1 MCGFAGFLNPQAD
14 KSLEWYQ
21 NRLSGM
27 TNAIRHR
34 GPDDGSSWIDEKQG
48 IAFGFRRLSILDL
61 SEQGRQPMQ
70 SACGRYSILFN
81 GEIYNHQDLKQEVI
95 GSSRFPFAFRGR
107 SDTETLLAGFTVWG
121 ITETLKKAN
130 GMFAMAIWDRELKT
144 LFLAR
149 DRVGEKPLYYG
160 WVAGSFVFGSELKS
174 FFSLPEFTKV
184 LDKKALNLFFRHSCI
199 PAPYTAFEN
208 IKKLTP
214 ASILSLQPSQK
225 ESLSIF
231 PYWSAR
237 EICNRAVKEGFKGN
251 LMEAESALHQV
262 LKDAVKIRMEADVPL
277 GAFLSGGIDSSLIVS
292 LMQAQSNRAIKTFT
306 IGFEEAAFNEADFAR
321 KISAHLK
328 TDHTELIVTPQQA
341 RDVIPL
347 LASMFDEPFSD
358 PSQIPTYLVSKLA
371 REKVTVSLSGDG
383 GDELFAGYNRYLW
396 GKSFWDRFGEVSP
409 QVRSGLAQLL
419 NSVQPRYWDR
429 LFHSL
434 EKVLPAKFRWAAPG
448 EKIKKITEVLGVS
461 NSQELYIALTSHFNP
476 PNQVTLFPEEP
487 PTVVTN
493 PAGWPDFEEPI
504 QRMMF
509 FDLMTYLP
517 DDVLVKVDR
526 ATMAVSLEGRM
537 PLLDPRVIELAWSL
551 PQSLKI
557 HKGDGKFI
565 LKKILESYVPKALF
579 DRPKMGFSVPVGEW
593 IRGPLRD
600 WAETLL
606 SEERLSREGL
616 LQSQVVRKLW
626 KEHLSGERNW
636 QHQLWDILL
645 FQDWLSYCNK
655 RD

>member
-21 NRLSGM
+21 TRLSAM

-34 GPDDGSSWIDEKQG
+34 GPDDGSSWVDERQG

-70 SACGRYSILFN
+70 SACGRYTILFN
-81 GEIYNHQDLKQEVI
+81 GEIYNHQELKKEI
-95 GSSRFPFAFRGR
+95 TSSNKFPFSFRGR
-107 SDTETLLAGFTVWG
+107 SDTETLLAGFSVWG
-121 ITETLKKAN
+121 ITETLKRAN
-130 GMFAMAIWDRELKT
+130 GMFAMAIWDRELRT
-144 LFLAR
+144 LFLTR
-149 DRVGEKPLYYG
+149 DRAGEKPLYYG
-160 WVAGSFVFGSELKS
+160 WINGLFVFGSELKS
-174 FFSLPEFTKV
+174 FFKFPEFTKV

-208 IKKLTP
+208 IRKLTP
-214 ASILSLQPSQK
+214 ASVLSFQPSK
-225 ESLSIF
+225 KDSLSIF
-231 PYWSAR
+231 SYWSAK
-237 EICNRAVKEGFKGN
+237 EICSQSVKKGFSGN
-251 LMEAESALHQV
+251 LKEAESELHQV
-262 LKDAVKIRMEADVPL
+262 LRDAVGIRMEADVPL

-292 LMQAQSNRAIKTFT
+292 LMQAQSTRAVKTFT
-306 IGFEEAAFNEADFAR
+306 IGFEESAFNEADFAR

-328 TDHTELIVTPQQA
+328 TEHTELIVTPQQA

-383 GDELFAGYNRYLW
+383 GDELFAGYDRYLW
-396 GKSFWDRFGEVSP
+396 GKTFWHRFGELSP
-409 QVRSGLAQLL
+409 QIRSGLAKLL
-419 NSVQPRYWDR
+419 NSVRPRHWDVI
-429 LFHSL
+429 FHSL
-434 EKVLPAKFRWAAPG
+434 EKCLPARLRWAAPG
-448 EKIKKITEVLGVS
+448 EKIKKLAEVMGVA
-461 NSQELYIALTSHFNP
+461 NPQELYVALTSHFNP

-487 PTVVTN
+487 PTVITEES
-493 PAGWPDFEEPI
+493 GWPEFEEPI

-537 PLLDPRVIELAWSL
+537 PLLDHRVIELAWSL
-551 PQSLKI
+551 PLDFKI
-557 HKGDGKFI
+557 HQGNGKFI
-565 LKKILESYVPKALF
+565 LKNILERYVPRPLF
-579 DRPKMGFSVPVGEW
+579 DRPKMGFSVPTGEW

-600 WAETLL
+600 WAESLL
-606 SEERLSREGL
+606 SEDRLTREGVL
-616 LQSQVVRKLW
+616 KPEVVRTKW

-645 FQDWLSYCNK
+645 FQDWLTHCNHEC
-655 RD
+655 

>member
-14 KSLEWYQ
+14 KSFEWYQ
-21 NRLSGM
+21 SRLSGM

-34 GPDDGSSWIDEKQG
+34 GPDDDSSWIDEKQG

-70 SACGRYSILFN
+70 SACGRYSLLFN

-95 GSSRFPFAFRGR
+95 DSSRFPFAFRGR

-160 WVAGSFVFGSELKS
+160 WIAGLFVFGSELKS

-199 PAPYTAFEN
+199 PAPYSAFEN

-214 ASILSLQPSQK
+214 ASVLSLQPSQK
-225 ESLSIF
+225 ESLSIVS
-231 PYWSAR
+231 YWSAR
-237 EICNRAVKEGFKGN
+237 EICNRAVKDGFKGN
-251 LMEAESALHQV
+251 LIEAESALHHL

-306 IGFEEAAFNEADFAR
+306 IGFEEAAFNEANFAR
-321 KISAHLK
+321 QIAAHLK
-328 TDHTELIVTPQQA
+328 TEHTELMVTPQQA

-409 QVRSGLAQLL
+409 QVRSRLAQLL
-419 NSVQPRYWDR
+419 NSVPPRYWDR

-448 EKIKKITEVLGVS
+448 EKIKKLAEVLGVA
-461 NSQELYIALTSHFNP
+461 NSQELYVALTSHFNP
-476 PNQVTLFPEEP
+476 PSELTVFAEEP

-551 PQSLKI
+551 PQSLKL
-557 HKGDGKFI
+557 HQGDGKFI

-606 SEERLSREGL
+606 SEERLNREGV
-616 LQSQVVRKLW
+616 LQAQVVRKLW

-645 FQDWLSYCNK
+645 FQDWLSYCNQ
-655 RD
+655 RC

>member
-1 MCGFAGFLNPQAD
+1 
-14 KSLEWYQ
+14 
-21 NRLSGM
+21 
-27 TNAIRHR
+27 
-34 GPDDGSSWIDEKQG
+34 
-48 IAFGFRRLSILDL
+48 
-61 SEQGRQPMQ
+61 
-70 SACGRYSILFN
+70 
-81 GEIYNHQDLKQEVI
+81 
-95 GSSRFPFAFRGR
+95 
-107 SDTETLLAGFTVWG
+107 
-121 ITETLKKAN
+121 
-130 GMFAMAIWDRELKT
+130 
-144 LFLAR
+144 
-149 DRVGEKPLYYG
+149 
-160 WVAGSFVFGSELKS
+160 
-174 FFSLPEFTKV
+174 
-184 LDKKALNLFFRHSCI
+184 
-199 PAPYTAFEN
+199 
-208 IKKLTP
+208 
-214 ASILSLQPSQK
+214 
-225 ESLSIF
+225 
-231 PYWSAR
+231 
-237 EICNRAVKEGFKGN
+237 
-251 LMEAESALHQV
+251 
-262 LKDAVKIRMEADVPL
+262 
-277 GAFLSGGIDSSLIVS
+277 
-292 LMQAQSNRAIKTFT
+292 
-306 IGFEEAAFNEADFAR
+306 
-321 KISAHLK
+321 
-328 TDHTELIVTPQQA
+328 
-341 RDVIPL
+341 
-347 LASMFDEPFSD
+347 MFDEPFSD

-409 QVRSGLAQLL
+409 QVRSRLAQLL
-419 NSVQPRYWDR
+419 NSVPPRYWDR

-448 EKIKKITEVLGVS
+448 EKIKKLAEVLGVA
-461 NSQELYIALTSHFNP
+461 NSQELYVALTSHFNP
-476 PNQVTLFPEEP
+476 PSELTVFAEEP

-557 HKGDGKFI
+557 HQGDGKFI
-565 LKKILESYVPKALF
+565 LKRILESYVPKALF

-606 SEERLSREGL
+606 SEERLNREGV
-616 LQSQVVRKLW
+616 LQVQVVRKLW

-645 FQDWLSYCNK
+645 FQDWLNYCNK